1 MRIRVSDPALLED
14 LLDYLRGNGCEGI
27 QLSENMVAV
36 AFSDGLPYEA
46 ARLEL
51 DVELS
56 DWLRGHADARA
67 VVFD

>member
-1 MRIRVSDPALLED
+1 MRVRVSDPALLDD
-14 LLDYLRGNGCEGI
+14 LLDYLLANGCNAI
-27 QLSENMVAV
+27 RTSENMVAV

-51 DVELS
+51 DFQLT
-56 DWLRGHADARA
+56 DWLRTHADAGA